1 MASITKIITAAIV
14 LCLTVDDIKIVA
26 RAITPQ
32 TKPHLKYPGK
42 RTPTIPPA
50 VSRLYDLKMVGV
62 RTKVK
67 RDVPPTQQAIA
78 RR

>member
-1 MASITKIITAAIV
+1 MTAARV
-14 LCLTVDDIKIVA
+14 LYLTVDDMKMVT
-26 RAITPQ
+26 RATTPH

-42 RTPTIPPA
+42 RTPTSLPA
-50 VSRLYDLKMVGV
+50 ISRLNDLKMVGV

-67 RDVPPTQQAIA
+67 RDVPPTQQATA